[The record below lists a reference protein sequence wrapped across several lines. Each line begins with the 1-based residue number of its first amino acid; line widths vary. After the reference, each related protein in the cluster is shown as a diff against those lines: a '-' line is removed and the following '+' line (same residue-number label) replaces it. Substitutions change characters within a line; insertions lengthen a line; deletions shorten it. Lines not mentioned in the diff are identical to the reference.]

1 MKKFVDSY
9 CNYLKK
15 KGIIVSDEQLEI
27 CAYGLELI
35 VSAILNIV
43 ILVMCSFVLHEERY
57 ILFYFLGFIPLRLF
71 AGGYHADNHLNCCI
85 IFAGIYVVSVFLRC
99 IAEPPLVLCFIVVET
114 LLILLLSPVESVN
127 KQITS
132 KRRRISRNRSI
143 WILLAN
149 VVVCIVFLWVQPNNS
164 YIEYYLIS
172 GFLASS
178 TMIAGKIKL
187 HFASR
192 KKEGASYEKI
202 YQLVYCAWWSDYYC
216 TGNCC
221 SNRFCGHYLSV

>member
-9 CNYLKK
+9 CNYLQKK
-15 KGIIVSDEQLEI
+15 RIIVSNEQWEI

-35 VSAILNIV
+35 VSAVLNIV
-43 ILVMCSFVLHEERY
+43 ILVMCSVILHEERY
-57 ILFYFLGFIPLRLF
+57 ILFYFLGFIPLR
-71 AGGYHADNHLNCCI
+71 
-85 IFAGIYVVSVFLRC
+85 IFAGIYLVSVFLRC

-149 VVVCIVFLWVQPNNS
+149 VVVCIVFLWVQSNNS

-192 KKEGASYEKI
+192 KKEGAS
-202 YQLVYCAWWSDYYC
+202 L
-216 TGNCC
+216 
-221 SNRFCGHYLSV
+221 

>member
-1 MKKFVDSY
+1 MKKLVNSY
-9 CNYLKK
+9 CNYLRKK
-15 KGIIVSDEQLEI
+15 MIIVSEEQMEI
-27 CAYGLELI
+27 CEYGLELI
-35 VSAILNIV
+35 ASGILNII
-43 ILVMCSFVLHEERY
+43 ILVICSFCLHEEKF
-57 ILFYFLGFIPLRLF
+57 IVLYFLGFIPLRLF
-71 AGGYHADNHLNCCI
+71 AGGYHADNHFNCCI
-85 IFAGIYVVSVFLRC
+85 IFAGIYLISVFLRY

-192 KKEGASYEKI
+192 KKEGAS
-202 YQLVYCAWWSDYYC
+202 L
-216 TGNCC
+216 
-221 SNRFCGHYLSV
+221 

>member
-1 MKKFVDSY
+1 M
-9 CNYLKK
+9 
-15 KGIIVSDEQLEI
+15 IIVSEEQMEI
-27 CAYGLELI
+27 CEYGLELI
-35 VSAILNIV
+35 ASGILNII
-43 ILVMCSFVLHEERY
+43 ILVICSFCLHEEK
-57 ILFYFLGFIPLRLF
+57 FIVLRLF
-71 AGGYHADNHLNCCI
+71 AGGYHADNHFNCCI
-85 IFAGIYVVSVFLRC
+85 IFAGIYLISVFLRY
-99 IAEPPLVLCFIVVET
+99 IAEPPLVLYFIVIEA

-149 VVVCIVFLWVQPNNS
+149 VVVCIVFLWVQSDNS

-178 TMIAGKIKL
+178 TMVAGKIKL

-192 KKEGASYEKI
+192 KKEGAS
-202 YQLVYCAWWSDYYC
+202 L
-216 TGNCC
+216 
-221 SNRFCGHYLSV
+221 

>member
-9 CNYLKK
+9 CNYLQK

-43 ILVMCSFVLHEERY
+43 I
-57 ILFYFLGFIPLRLF
+57 YFLGFIPLRLF

-192 KKEGASYEKI
+192 KKEGAS
-202 YQLVYCAWWSDYYC
+202 L
-216 TGNCC
+216 
-221 SNRFCGHYLSV
+221 

>member
-1 MKKFVDSY
+1 MFKSY
-9 CNYLKK
+9 ASKITSFLIENKEINQDDYEVYKYGFEVL
-15 KGIIVSDEQLEI
+15 IAFIVNIAIVLSIGLLFNKIFYSIAFLI
-27 CAYGLELI
+27 CYCPI
-35 VSAILNIV
+35 
-43 ILVMCSFVLHEERY
+43 RQ
-57 ILFYFLGFIPLRLF
+57 F

-149 VVVCIVFLWVQPNNS
+149 VVVCIVFLWAHSNNG

-192 KKEGASYEKI
+192 KKEGAS
-202 YQLVYCAWWSDYYC
+202 L
-216 TGNCC
+216 
-221 SNRFCGHYLSV
+221 

>member
-149 VVVCIVFLWVQPNNS
+149 VVVCIVETKKPEKSRQKAAGCRNTQEVIYTQPLF
-164 YIEYYLIS
+164 ITPFYLLKGYRSDRLDINIPVIPKAARRD
-172 GFLASS
+172 GF
-178 TMIAGKIKL
+178 T
-187 HFASR
+187 R
-192 KKEGASYEKI
+192 
-202 YQLVYCAWWSDYYC
+202 
-216 TGNCC
+216 
-221 SNRFCGHYLSV
+221 

>member
-1 MKKFVDSY
+1 M
-9 CNYLKK
+9 
-15 KGIIVSDEQLEI
+15 
-27 CAYGLELI
+27 
-35 VSAILNIV
+35 
-43 ILVMCSFVLHEERY
+43 
-57 ILFYFLGFIPLRLF
+57 
-71 AGGYHADNHLNCCI
+71 
-85 IFAGIYVVSVFLRC
+85 VSVFLRC

-149 VVVCIVFLWVQPNNS
+149 VVVCIVFLWVQSNNG

-172 GFLASS
+172 GFLAAS

-192 KKEGASYEKI
+192 KKEGTS
-202 YQLVYCAWWSDYYC
+202 L
-216 TGNCC
+216 
-221 SNRFCGHYLSV
+221 

>member
-1 MKKFVDSY
+1 
-9 CNYLKK
+9 
-15 KGIIVSDEQLEI
+15 
-27 CAYGLELI
+27 
-35 VSAILNIV
+35 
-43 ILVMCSFVLHEERY
+43 MCSFVLHEERY

-192 KKEGASYEKI
+192 KKEGAS
-202 YQLVYCAWWSDYYC
+202 L
-216 TGNCC
+216 
-221 SNRFCGHYLSV
+221 

>member
-1 MKKFVDSY
+1 MFKSY
-9 CNYLKK
+9 ASKITSFLIENKEINQDDYEVYKYGFEVL
-15 KGIIVSDEQLEI
+15 IAFIVNIAIVLSIGLLFNKIFYSIAFLI
-27 CAYGLELI
+27 CYCPI
-35 VSAILNIV
+35 
-43 ILVMCSFVLHEERY
+43 RQ
-57 ILFYFLGFIPLRLF
+57 F

-192 KKEGASYEKI
+192 KKEGAS
-202 YQLVYCAWWSDYYC
+202 L
-216 TGNCC
+216 
-221 SNRFCGHYLSV
+221 

>member
-9 CNYLKK
+9 CNYLQKK
-15 KGIIVSDEQLEI
+15 RIIVSNEQWEI

-35 VSAILNIV
+35 VSAVLNIV
-43 ILVMCSFVLHEERY
+43 ILVMCSFILHEERY

-71 AGGYHADNHLNCCI
+71 AGGYHADNQLNCCI
-85 IFAGIYVVSVFLRC
+85 IFAGIYLVSVFLRC
-99 IAEPPLVLCFIVVET
+99 IAEPPLVLCFIVIET
-114 LLILLLSPVESVN
+114 ILILLLSPVESAN
-127 KQITS
+127 KQITY

-192 KKEGASYEKI
+192 KKEGAS
-202 YQLVYCAWWSDYYC
+202 L
-216 TGNCC
+216 
-221 SNRFCGHYLSV
+221 